1 MAKLIW
7 SPKAAA
13 DLEDICQY
21 ISKDSEHYAKL
32 FVQRVVAL
40 VEAIAEFPMAGR
52 IVPEYQREDLRERIF
67 QSYRIVYRVKPEVVE
82 VAAIVHGARLLRGLE

>member
-7 SPKAAA
+7 SPEATAN
-13 DLEDICQY
+13 LEDICEY

-52 IVPEYQREDLRERIF
+52 TVPEYQREELRERIF

-82 VAAIVHGARLLRGLE
+82 LAAIVHGARLLRGLE